1 MDSDP
6 PQFIPVSSLI
16 PALILFI
23 PFLAKLY
30 PLLSFITYII
40 GVWFPFRIKAIEKKK
55 ASRILNTAGACNIS
69 RASSLCLHAIA
80 VSNSCW

>member
-6 PQFIPVSSLI
+6 PQFIPVPCLI
-16 PALILFI
+16 HALILFI

-40 GVWFPFRIKAIEKKK
+40 GVWVPFHIKATEKSQSYIKY
-55 ASRILNTAGACNIS
+55 SRYT
-69 RASSLCLHAIA
+69 
-80 VSNSCW
+80 